1 MGNYYGSD
9 LNKLIGE
16 ECPHTFTNINVD
28 CLQLRWEDKI
38 LRLIE
43 YKHTREQLGK
53 QQYKALNFLSG
64 ILEQTNLNGWRL
76 KVYIV
81 QGDQPFNSIMVTDL
95 HDGAT
100 RTIEGH
106 DKILDWLSFRM
117 D

>member
-1 MGNYYGSD
+1 MN
-9 LNKLIGE
+9 LNLKLA
-16 ECPHTFTNINVD
+16 
-28 CLQLRWEDKI
+28 
-38 LRLIE
+38 
-43 YKHTREQLGK
+43 RESMPSPIFK
-53 QQYKALNFLSG
+53 
-64 ILEQTNLNGWRL
+64 LEQTNLNGWRL